1 MEWRFAEPMPPI
13 ASREERRA
21 EQIRKLTEISRAL
34 TYATALD
41 QVLRLA
47 VARAAELLEA
57 EGALLMLADE
67 EGLLQLGATYGV
79 AEESLQRFREPLDE
93 TLARRLQGLLG
104 VESQECFLGVP
115 LVVHGAVT
123 GLLAIVRS
131 DANPCTEEEEWLL

>member
-1 MEWRFAEPMPPI
+1 MESRFAEPMPPI

-57 EGALLMLADE
+57 QGALLMLADE
-67 EGLLQLGATYGV
+67 EGLLQLGATHGV
-79 AEESLQRFREPLDE
+79 AEEALQRFREPLDE

-104 VESQECFLGVP
+104 VESQESFLGVP
-115 LVVHGAVT
+115 LAAGCNS
-123 GLLAIVRS
+123 G
-131 DANPCTEEEEWLL
+131 